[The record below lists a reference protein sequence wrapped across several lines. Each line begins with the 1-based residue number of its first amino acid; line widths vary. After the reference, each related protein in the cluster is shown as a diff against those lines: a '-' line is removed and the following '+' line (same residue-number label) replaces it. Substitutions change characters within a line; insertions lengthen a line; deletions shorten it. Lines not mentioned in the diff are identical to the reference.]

1 VYGENEQ
8 EVFLGRSIT
17 QHKNISDETSRLIDS
32 EVRRFVDDGYERAK
46 KILTDNIDEL
56 HKLAEAAL
64 EYETL
69 SGDEIN
75 KILAGKPIRTK
86 NDGSVSDDSNTES
99 GNDIIEDEDI
109 TLDDETK
116 ASGDEA
122 GQPH

>member
-17 QHKNISDETSRLIDS
+17 QHQNISDETSRLIDS
-32 EVRRFVDDGYERAK
+32 EVRRFVDDAYDRAK

-56 HKLAEAAL
+56 HTLAEAAL

-75 KILAGKPIRTK
+75 KILAGKPIRTE
-86 NDGSVSDDSNTES
+86 NN
-99 GNDIIEDEDI
+99 EDESDELKADSTETDKDI
-109 TLDDETK
+109 DIDEDVK